1 MLRSIR
7 LFVLAAALALGATA
21 AGAQGFSPEQRR
33 EIESVIREYLK
44 EHPEFL
50 IEVLQSAEEKQQQA
64 QLQRAK
70 VAIQAER
77 KALTENPGD
86 PVWGNPKGDVTIVE
100 FFDYRCPYCKQVVP
114 VLKQVIAADKG
125 VRVVLKEFPILG
137 RDSVFASRAAL
148 AAQKQGKYLPFHEAL
163 MAQRGQLTEEAVLSV
178 AKATGLDVD
187 RLKKDMADPSIE
199 AALAANHQLA
209 ERIGIRGTPAFIVG
223 PEMAPGAVD
232 ARTLGAMVE
241 KARKG

>member
-1 MLRSIR
+1 MLRSIQ
-7 LFVLAAALALGATA
+7 LFVLAAMLAFGASA
-21 AGAQGFSPEQRR
+21 ASAQGFGPEQRN
-33 EIESVIREYLK
+33 EIESILREYLK
-44 EHPEFL
+44 ENPEFL

-77 KALTENPGD
+77 KALNENPAD

-114 VLKQVIAADKG
+114 ALKQVIAADKN
-125 VRVVLKEFPILG
+125 VRIVLKEFPILG
-137 RDSVFASRAAL
+137 KDSVFASRAAL
-148 AAQKQGKYLPFHEAL
+148 AAQKQGKYLAYHEAL
-163 MAQRGQLTEEAVLSV
+163 MSYRGQITEETAMTV
-178 AKATGLDVD
+178 AKATGLDIEKL
-187 RLKKDMADPSIE
+187 RKDMQDPSVDAAIE
-199 AALAANHQLA
+199 ANRQLA

-223 PEMAPGAVD
+223 DDLVPGAVD
-232 ARTLGAMVE
+232 PGSLKALVD